1 MQASPARD
9 AQHGEISRAVEDS
22 RPKREPRQGTTTGG
36 CGQAGSHA
44 GDVGLLRIFGMVIVR
59 DLRLALRHW
68 DQVMQPLIFFVIIT
82 TLFPLAI
89 SPALDELRRIAPGI
103 LWVAAMLS
111 SLLALESLFRP
122 DVEDGTMEQWVL
134 SGQPLSV
141 LLLAKTT
148 SHWLVSGLPLV
159 FMAPIVGT
167 ALGMPQSVWPVL
179 AATLALGTGSLSMLG
194 AVGAALTVSVRRGSV
209 LLALLVLPLEMPV
222 LIFGARAVDL
232 AMHGEA
238 VAGPLNLLAAL
249 LLFFIS
255 LGPFAMAAAM
265 RISVES

>member
-1 MQASPARD
+1 MQS
-9 AQHGEISRAVEDS
+9 S
-22 RPKREPRQGTTTGG
+22 
-36 CGQAGSHA
+36 
-44 GDVGLLRIFGMVIVR
+44 GLGALVRLVIAR
-59 DLRLALRHW
+59 DLRLAARHW
-68 DQVMQPLIFFVIIT
+68 DQVMQPLIFFAIIT

-89 SPALDELRRIAPGI
+89 SPALDELRRIAPGVV
-103 LWVAAMLS
+103 WVAAMLA

-141 LLLAKTT
+141 LLLAKVVT
-148 SHWLVSGLPLV
+148 HWLLTGLPLV
-159 FMAPIVGT
+159 LMSPLVGT
-167 ALGMPQSVWPVL
+167 ALGMPQSVWPTL
-179 AATLALGTGSLSMLG
+179 MATLALGTGSLSMLG
-194 AVGAALTVSVRRGSV
+194 GVGAALTVSVRRGSV

-232 AMHGEA
+232 AMHGES

-249 LLFFIS
+249 LLFFVS

-265 RISVES
+265 RVSVES

>member
-1 MQASPARD
+1 MQPGML
-9 AQHGEISRAVEDS
+9 QLL
-22 RPKREPRQGTTTGG
+22 
-36 CGQAGSHA
+36 
-44 GDVGLLRIFGMVIVR
+44 GLVMGR

-68 DQVMQPLIFFVIIT
+68 EQVIQPLIFFVIIT

-89 SPALDELRRIAPGI
+89 SPALNELQRIAPGVV
-103 LWVAAMLS
+103 WVAAMLAA
-111 SLLALESLFRP
+111 LLALESLFRP
-122 DVEDGTMEQWVL
+122 DVEDGTMEQWTL

-141 LLLAKTT
+141 MLLAKTAT
-148 SHWLVSGLPLV
+148 HWLLAGLPIV
-159 FMAPIVGT
+159 VMAPLVGT
-167 ALGMPQSVWPVL
+167 GLGMPASTWPAL
-179 AATLALGTGSLSMLG
+179 AGSLALGTASLSVLG
-194 AVGAALTVSVRRGSV
+194 AIGAALTVSVRRGSV

-238 VAGPLNLLAAL
+238 VAAPLNLLGAL
-249 LLFFIS
+249 LLLFVS